1 LIRRIRIRW
10 LECIDEE
17 FGRMKHLIGVAV
29 NPIHKLISFDWF
41 NICFVSNGKSSLE
54 LSSLGDATTFIDDM

>member
-1 LIRRIRIRW
+1 
-10 LECIDEE
+10 
-17 FGRMKHLIGVAV
+17 MKHLIGVAV